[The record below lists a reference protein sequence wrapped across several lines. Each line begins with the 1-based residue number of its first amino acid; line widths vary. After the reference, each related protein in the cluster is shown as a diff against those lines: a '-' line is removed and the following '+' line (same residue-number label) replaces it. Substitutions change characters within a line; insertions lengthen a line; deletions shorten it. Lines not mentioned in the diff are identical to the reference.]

1 MHCRQVIVLS
11 GLVGILGVANAFGQD
26 VPVPGSVSFDAEAR
40 ASALAY
46 WTPERLQGAVPMD
59 MGVDAG
65 AARPSPSLNVGP
77 GSGGLTEPSSPGAA
91 PSRAVGTPGS
101 PSGGVTPLTVFQQF
115 YGYPEPFTRHDVP
128 RSLYDESQGYPGY
141 PYSTIGKLFFTI
153 PGQGD
158 FVCSASVIR
167 PHILLTAR
175 HCVYN
180 GAFFSNEVFYPS
192 YHAGPNATL
201 SPQFQGGGWPARIL
215 ATWVSPCCPL
225 DALDI
230 GMIQTFDDDFIGCGG
245 SAGGSP
251 IEAYTGTGGSSGGP
265 WILGFDPGSN
275 PGGYPGGNYAN
286 GLNSYKWTNPNRPL
300 EMNGPQFKD
309 YNFNQLRLYA
319 EGLSCP

>member
-1 MHCRQVIVLS
+1 
-11 GLVGILGVANAFGQD
+11 
-26 VPVPGSVSFDAEAR
+26 
-40 ASALAY
+40 
-46 WTPERLQGAVPMD
+46 
-59 MGVDAG
+59 
-65 AARPSPSLNVGP
+65 
-77 GSGGLTEPSSPGAA
+77 
-91 PSRAVGTPGS
+91 
-101 PSGGVTPLTVFQQF
+101 
-115 YGYPEPFTRHDVP
+115 
-128 RSLYDESQGYPGY
+128 
-141 PYSTIGKLFFTI
+141 
-153 PGQGD
+153 
-158 FVCSASVIR
+158 
-167 PHILLTAR
+167 
-175 HCVYN
+175 VYN

-192 YHAGPNATL
+192 YHAGPNVTL
-201 SPQFQGGGWPARIL
+201 SPQFLGGGWPARIL

-251 IEAYTGTGGSSGGP
+251 IEAYTGWLGTSWAGNDGNEPVQHYNAMGYPQAAPFSGDWMVQAEASTADFDLFGVNDTISIGNDETGGSSGGP

-286 GLNSYKWTNPNRPL
+286 GLNSYKWTSPNRPL